1 MPLNAQRTKFL
12 LLVILPALLTVLLL
26 AFVAQRGATSPSRPI
41 SALLTFARA
50 RQVRAVAI
58 DADGTLH
65 ATLRNGATFTSRKE
79 SGQVIAPLLADSGAV
94 VTVNEVAAVSGGAL
108 LSLGVTVGM
117 ALLVLYVLRARMG
130 GAMGSR
136 LPVTPSAGAV
146 EGTTANR
153 ITFNDV
159 AGVEEAK
166 DELVEIVEFLA
177 APERFRRI
185 GARIPKG
192 VLLSG
197 PPGTGKTLLARAVA
211 GEAGVPFFSISGS
224 AFVEMYVGVGAARV
238 RDLFARARKA
248 APAIVFIDELDAV
261 GGRRSSGA
269 RGGNDEREHTLNQ
282 LLVEM
287 DGFAGDSGVVVVGA
301 TNRADMLDA
310 ALLRPGRF
318 DRRVTMSPPDRGGRE
333 AVLAL
338 HTTRVLMEDGVDLSA
353 LAGQT
358 SGMSPADLANV
369 VNEAALL
376 AARQRRQRVS
386 SRDLEAA
393 LLRVLAGPEMRSR
406 VISAALKRVIAYHEV
421 GHALVMK
428 LLPHCDPVAKVQAI
442 ARGSALGITVS
453 MPREDQYLLTESE
466 LRERMVGIMGG
477 RAAEELFFGEVT
489 TGAQQDIQ
497 QANAIAR
504 RMVGEFGMSPLGHIC
519 IGEGDMTSPELAA
532 SVDEATRTLVEDAY
546 AHARRIVSRRRHA
559 LAAIAD
565 HLAEV
570 ETIDGADLDAWL
582 DAYPAVDPEP
592 VRIELAAVEPAA

>member
-1 MPLNAQRTKFL
+1 MPLNAQRTTFL

-26 AFVAQRGATSPSRPI
+26 GFAAQCAASPSRPI
-41 SALLTFARA
+41 SALLTLARA
-50 RQVRAVAI
+50 RQVRAVTI

-65 ATLRNGATFTSRKE
+65 VTPRKGAAFTTRKE
-79 SGQVIAPLLADSGAV
+79 PGQVIAPVLADSGAT
-94 VTVNEVAAVSGGAL
+94 VTVNAEPPISGGAL
-108 LSLGVTVGM
+108 LSLAMTIGM
-117 ALLVLYVLRARMG
+117 IAVVLYVLRARAS

-136 LPVTPSAGAV
+136 LPVTPSVGAM
-146 EGTTANR
+146 EATTVSR
-153 ITFNDV
+153 VRFNDV

-338 HTTRVLMEDGVDLSA
+338 HTARVPMEDGVDLSA

-376 AARQRRQRVS
+376 AARQRRQRIS
-386 SRDLEAA
+386 TGDLEAA

-406 VISAALKRVIAYHEV
+406 VISAELKRVIAYHEV

-453 MPREDQYLLTESE
+453 MPKEDQYLLTQSA

-532 SVDEATRTLVEDAY
+532 RVDEATRTLVEEAY
-546 AHARRIVSRRRHA
+546 AQARQIVSHRRHA

-592 VRIELAAVEPAA
+592 ARIELTAIESAA

>member
-26 AFVAQRGATSPSRPI
+26 AFVAQRGAASPSRPI

-65 ATLRNGATFTSRKE
+65 VTLRNGATFTSRKE

-94 VTVNEVAAVSGGAL
+94 VTVNEAAAVSGGAL
-108 LSLGVTVGM
+108 LSLGVTVGV
-117 ALLVLYVLRARMG
+117 ALLALYVLRARAG
-130 GAMGSR
+130 RAMGSR

-146 EGTTANR
+146 EGTTASR

-224 AFVEMYVGVGAARV
+224 AFVEMYVGVGVGAARV

-248 APAIVFIDELDAV
+248 APAIVFIDELDAA

-318 DRRVTMSPPDRGGRE
+318 DRRVTRARPTAAVARPCWPCTPRACPWRMASTSPRWPVRP
-333 AVLAL
+333 AVCRQPTLPMWS
-338 HTTRVLMEDGVDLSA
+338 TRRRCWPRASA
-353 LAGQT
+353 
-358 SGMSPADLANV
+358 
-369 VNEAALL
+369 
-376 AARQRRQRVS
+376 
-386 SRDLEAA
+386 
-393 LLRVLAGPEMRSR
+393 
-406 VISAALKRVIAYHEV
+406 
-421 GHALVMK
+421 
-428 LLPHCDPVAKVQAI
+428 
-442 ARGSALGITVS
+442 GSAS
-453 MPREDQYLLTESE
+453 PR
-466 LRERMVGIMGG
+466 
-477 RAAEELFFGEVT
+477 
-489 TGAQQDIQ
+489 
-497 QANAIAR
+497 
-504 RMVGEFGMSPLGHIC
+504 
-519 IGEGDMTSPELAA
+519 
-532 SVDEATRTLVEDAY
+532 ATW
-546 AHARRIVSRRRHA
+546 RRRCCA
-559 LAAIAD
+559 CWRGPRCARA
-565 HLAEV
+565 
-570 ETIDGADLDAWL
+570 
-582 DAYPAVDPEP
+582 
-592 VRIELAAVEPAA
+592 

>member
-1 MPLNAQRTKFL
+1 MPLNAQRTKVL
-12 LLVILPALLTVLLL
+12 LLVVLPALLTVLLL
-26 AFVAQRGATSPSRPI
+26 GFASQRAAASPSRPI
-41 SALLTFARA
+41 SALLTLARA
-50 RQVRAVAI
+50 HQVRAVAI

-65 ATLRNGATFTSRKE
+65 VTLRNGAAFTTRKE
-79 SGQVIAPLLADSGAV
+79 PGQVIAPVLADSGAT
-94 VTVNEVAAVSGGAL
+94 VTVNPEPPISGGAL
-108 LSLGVTVGM
+108 LSFAMTIGLIAV
-117 ALLVLYVLRARMG
+117 VLYVLRARAG

-136 LPVTPSAGAV
+136 MPVTPSAGVV
-146 EGTTANR
+146 EGTTASQV
-153 ITFNDV
+153 TFNDV

-224 AFVEMYVGVGAARV
+224 AFVEMYVGIGAARV
-238 RDLFARARKA
+238 RDLFAKARKA

-301 TNRADMLDA
+301 TNRVDMLDA

-318 DRRVTMSPPDRGGRE
+318 DRRVTMSPPDRSGRE

-338 HTTRVLMEDGVDLSA
+338 HTARVPMEDGVDLSA

-376 AARQRRQRVS
+376 AARQRRR
-386 SRDLEAA
+386 
-393 LLRVLAGPEMRSR
+393 
-406 VISAALKRVIAYHEV
+406 H
-421 GHALVMK
+421 
-428 LLPHCDPVAKVQAI
+428 
-442 ARGSALGITVS
+442 
-453 MPREDQYLLTESE
+453 
-466 LRERMVGIMGG
+466 
-477 RAAEELFFGEVT
+477 
-489 TGAQQDIQ
+489 
-497 QANAIAR
+497 
-504 RMVGEFGMSPLGHIC
+504 
-519 IGEGDMTSPELAA
+519 
-532 SVDEATRTLVEDAY
+532 
-546 AHARRIVSRRRHA
+546 HAR
-559 LAAIAD
+559 
-565 HLAEV
+565 
-570 ETIDGADLDAWL
+570 
-582 DAYPAVDPEP
+582 P
-592 VRIELAAVEPAA
+592 